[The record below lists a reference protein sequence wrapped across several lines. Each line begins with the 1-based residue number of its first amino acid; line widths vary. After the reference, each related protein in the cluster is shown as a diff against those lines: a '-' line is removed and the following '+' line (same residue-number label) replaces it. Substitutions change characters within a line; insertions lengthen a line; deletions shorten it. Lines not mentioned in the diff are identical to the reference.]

1 MSIAPDH
8 AVGISL
14 AGAHR
19 NFIAELEV
27 AASKLIGLIWADGKA
42 YSKHYE
48 PWVHEYQL
56 GLNLVQ
62 AGHSIREVFLEGD
75 SPETICREI
84 AINRFD
90 GLIWCAPGSNCNI
103 RSIRKL
109 RKEGLPVITLEENVA
124 DEIDSIEFDQ
134 IPAFA
139 DMGLCVISPNYGL
152 SPRFKYPEC
161 VKHLFACF
169 KWICDHAE
177 ERRLDLDNVLITGD
191 SAGGQLACLVLA
203 IQNNAEVKARIGAV
217 DSPLRFK
224 GGMLVCGAYDP
235 DSMAKNIFSNKLF
248 LEMTGYGRKHLREFK
263 DYDLMNPVNFVDKDF
278 PADVMVA
285 YGRFDAFV
293 GGNEKI
299 LFKRLNELG
308 IPYREYRAK
317 GAGEHCF
324 HLWHYR
330 RPISR
335 KFFELARDYVA
346 DKVGYRYR

>member
-1 MSIAPDH
+1 MNIAKLAFDFDDRFKDVFTNNVKTVNSISVEKDVVYDDALPDVCTLDIYCPPLKGREKYPVLVDVH
-8 AVGISL
+8 GGGWIT
-14 AGAHR
+14 G
-19 NFIAELEV
+19 
-27 AASKLIGLIWADGKA
+27 D
-42 YSKHYE
+42 KH
-48 PWVHEYQL
+48 WRR
-56 GLNLVQ
+56 GLN
-62 AGHSIREVFLEGD
+62 R
-75 SPETICREI
+75 
-84 AINRFD
+84 
-90 GLIWCAPGSNCNI
+90 
-103 RSIRKL
+103 
-109 RKEGLPVITLEENVA
+109 
-124 DEIDSIEFDQ
+124 
-134 IPAFA
+134 AFA

-169 KWICDHAE
+169 KWISDHAE

-235 DSMAKNIFSNKLF
+235 DSMAKNILSNKLF
-248 LEMTGYGRKHLREFK
+248 LEMTGCGRKHLREFK

-299 LFKRLNELG
+299 LLKRLNELG
-308 IPYREYRAK
+308 IPCREYRAK

>member
-1 MSIAPDH
+1 MNIAKLAFDFDDCFKDVFTNNVKTVNSISVEKDIVYDDALTDVCTLDIYCPPLKGREKYPVLVDVH
-8 AVGISL
+8 GGGWIT
-14 AGAHR
+14 G
-19 NFIAELEV
+19 
-27 AASKLIGLIWADGKA
+27 D
-42 YSKHYE
+42 KH
-48 PWVHEYQL
+48 WRR
-56 GLNLVQ
+56 GLN
-62 AGHSIREVFLEGD
+62 R
-75 SPETICREI
+75 
-84 AINRFD
+84 
-90 GLIWCAPGSNCNI
+90 
-103 RSIRKL
+103 
-109 RKEGLPVITLEENVA
+109 
-124 DEIDSIEFDQ
+124 
-134 IPAFA
+134 AFA

-169 KWICDHAE
+169 KWICDNAE
-177 ERRLDLDNVLITGD
+177 ERRFDLDNVLITGD

-235 DSMAKNIFSNKLF
+235 DSMAKNILSNKLF
-248 LEMTGYGRKHLREFK
+248 LEMTGYGRKHLREFN

>member
-1 MSIAPDH
+1 MNIAKLAFDFDDRFKDVFTNNVKTVNSISVEKDVVYDDALPDVCTLDIYCPPLKGREKYPVLVDVH
-8 AVGISL
+8 GGGWIT
-14 AGAHR
+14 G
-19 NFIAELEV
+19 
-27 AASKLIGLIWADGKA
+27 D
-42 YSKHYE
+42 KH
-48 PWVHEYQL
+48 WRR
-56 GLNLVQ
+56 GLN
-62 AGHSIREVFLEGD
+62 R
-75 SPETICREI
+75 
-84 AINRFD
+84 
-90 GLIWCAPGSNCNI
+90 
-103 RSIRKL
+103 
-109 RKEGLPVITLEENVA
+109 
-124 DEIDSIEFDQ
+124 
-134 IPAFA
+134 AFA

-235 DSMAKNIFSNKLF
+235 DSMAKNLLSNKLF

-299 LFKRLNELG
+299 LLKRLNELG

>member
-1 MSIAPDH
+1 MNIAKLAFDFDDRFKDVFTNNVKTVNSISVEKDVVYDDALSDVCTLDIYCPPLKGRDKYPVLVDVH
-8 AVGISL
+8 GGGWIT
-14 AGAHR
+14 G
-19 NFIAELEV
+19 
-27 AASKLIGLIWADGKA
+27 D
-42 YSKHYE
+42 KH
-48 PWVHEYQL
+48 WRR
-56 GLNLVQ
+56 GLN
-62 AGHSIREVFLEGD
+62 R
-75 SPETICREI
+75 
-84 AINRFD
+84 
-90 GLIWCAPGSNCNI
+90 
-103 RSIRKL
+103 
-109 RKEGLPVITLEENVA
+109 
-124 DEIDSIEFDQ
+124 
-134 IPAFA
+134 AFA

-235 DSMAKNIFSNKLF
+235 DSMAKNILSNKLF

-263 DYDLMNPVNFVDKDF
+263 DYDLMTPVNFVDKDF

>member
-1 MSIAPDH
+1 MNIAKLAFDFDDRFKDVFTNNVKTVNSISVEKDVVYDDALPNVCTLDIYCPPLKGREKYPVLVDVH
-8 AVGISL
+8 GGGWIT
-14 AGAHR
+14 G
-19 NFIAELEV
+19 
-27 AASKLIGLIWADGKA
+27 D
-42 YSKHYE
+42 KH
-48 PWVHEYQL
+48 WRR
-56 GLNLVQ
+56 GLN
-62 AGHSIREVFLEGD
+62 R
-75 SPETICREI
+75 
-84 AINRFD
+84 
-90 GLIWCAPGSNCNI
+90 
-103 RSIRKL
+103 
-109 RKEGLPVITLEENVA
+109 
-124 DEIDSIEFDQ
+124 
-134 IPAFA
+134 AFA

-235 DSMAKNIFSNKLF
+235 DSMAKNILSNKLF

>member
-1 MSIAPDH
+1 MNIAKLAFDFDDRFKDVFTNNVKTVNSISVEKDVVYDDALPDVCTLDIYCPPLKGREKYPVLVDVH
-8 AVGISL
+8 GGGWIT
-14 AGAHR
+14 G
-19 NFIAELEV
+19 
-27 AASKLIGLIWADGKA
+27 D
-42 YSKHYE
+42 KH
-48 PWVHEYQL
+48 WRR
-56 GLNLVQ
+56 GLN
-62 AGHSIREVFLEGD
+62 R
-75 SPETICREI
+75 
-84 AINRFD
+84 
-90 GLIWCAPGSNCNI
+90 
-103 RSIRKL
+103 
-109 RKEGLPVITLEENVA
+109 
-124 DEIDSIEFDQ
+124 
-134 IPAFA
+134 AFA

-191 SAGGQLACLVLA
+191 SAGGQLSCLVLA

-235 DSMAKNIFSNKLF
+235 DGMAKNILSNKLF

>member
-1 MSIAPDH
+1 MNIAKLAFDFDDRFKDVFTNNVKTVNSISVEKDVVYDDALPDVCTLDIYCPPLKGRDKYPVLVDVH
-8 AVGISL
+8 GGGWIT
-14 AGAHR
+14 G
-19 NFIAELEV
+19 
-27 AASKLIGLIWADGKA
+27 D
-42 YSKHYE
+42 KH
-48 PWVHEYQL
+48 WRR
-56 GLNLVQ
+56 GLN
-62 AGHSIREVFLEGD
+62 R
-75 SPETICREI
+75 
-84 AINRFD
+84 
-90 GLIWCAPGSNCNI
+90 
-103 RSIRKL
+103 
-109 RKEGLPVITLEENVA
+109 
-124 DEIDSIEFDQ
+124 
-134 IPAFA
+134 AFA

-235 DSMAKNIFSNKLF
+235 VSMAKNILSNKLF

>member
-1 MSIAPDH
+1 MNIAKLAFDFDDRFKDVFTNNVKTVNSISVEKDVVYDDALPDVCTLDIYCPPLKGREKYPVLVDVH
-8 AVGISL
+8 GGGWIT
-14 AGAHR
+14 G
-19 NFIAELEV
+19 
-27 AASKLIGLIWADGKA
+27 D
-42 YSKHYE
+42 KH
-48 PWVHEYQL
+48 WRR
-56 GLNLVQ
+56 GLN
-62 AGHSIREVFLEGD
+62 R
-75 SPETICREI
+75 
-84 AINRFD
+84 
-90 GLIWCAPGSNCNI
+90 
-103 RSIRKL
+103 
-109 RKEGLPVITLEENVA
+109 
-124 DEIDSIEFDQ
+124 
-134 IPAFA
+134 AFA

-235 DSMAKNIFSNKLF
+235 DSMAKNILSNKLF

-346 DKVGYRYR
+346 DKVGYRYS

>member
-1 MSIAPDH
+1 MNIAKIAFDFDDRFKDVFTNNIKTANSIAVEKDIVYDDALPDVCTLDVYCPPLKGREKYPVLVDVH
-8 AVGISL
+8 GGGWIT
-14 AGAHR
+14 G
-19 NFIAELEV
+19 
-27 AASKLIGLIWADGKA
+27 D
-42 YSKHYE
+42 KH
-48 PWVHEYQL
+48 WRR
-56 GLNLVQ
+56 GLN
-62 AGHSIREVFLEGD
+62 R
-75 SPETICREI
+75 
-84 AINRFD
+84 
-90 GLIWCAPGSNCNI
+90 
-103 RSIRKL
+103 
-109 RKEGLPVITLEENVA
+109 
-124 DEIDSIEFDQ
+124 
-134 IPAFA
+134 AFA

-191 SAGGQLACLVLA
+191 SAGGQLACLILA
-203 IQNNAEVKARIGAV
+203 IQNNAAVKARIGAV
-217 DSPLRFK
+217 ESPLRFK

-248 LEMTGYGRKHLREFK
+248 LEMTGFGRKHIREFEN
-263 DYDLMNPVNFVDKDF
+263 YDLMNPVNFVDKYF
-278 PADVMVA
+278 LADVMIA

-293 GGNEKI
+293 EGNEKL
-299 LFKRLNELG
+299 LFKRLDELN

>member
-1 MSIAPDH
+1 MNIAKLAFDFDDRFKDVFTNNVKTVNSISVEKDVVYDDALPDVCTLDIYCPPLKGREKYPVLVDVH
-8 AVGISL
+8 GGGWIT
-14 AGAHR
+14 G
-19 NFIAELEV
+19 
-27 AASKLIGLIWADGKA
+27 D
-42 YSKHYE
+42 KH
-48 PWVHEYQL
+48 WRR
-56 GLNLVQ
+56 GLN
-62 AGHSIREVFLEGD
+62 R
-75 SPETICREI
+75 
-84 AINRFD
+84 
-90 GLIWCAPGSNCNI
+90 
-103 RSIRKL
+103 
-109 RKEGLPVITLEENVA
+109 
-124 DEIDSIEFDQ
+124 
-134 IPAFA
+134 AFA

-152 SPRFKYPEC
+152 SPRFRYPEC

-235 DSMAKNIFSNKLF
+235 DSMAKNILSNKLF

-278 PADVMVA
+278 PADVMIA

>member
-1 MSIAPDH
+1 MNIAKLAFDFDDRFKDVFTNNVKTVNSISVEKDVVYDDALPDVCTLDIYCPPLKGREKYPVLVDVH
-8 AVGISL
+8 GGGWIT
-14 AGAHR
+14 G
-19 NFIAELEV
+19 
-27 AASKLIGLIWADGKA
+27 D
-42 YSKHYE
+42 KH
-48 PWVHEYQL
+48 WRR
-56 GLNLVQ
+56 GLN
-62 AGHSIREVFLEGD
+62 R
-75 SPETICREI
+75 
-84 AINRFD
+84 
-90 GLIWCAPGSNCNI
+90 
-103 RSIRKL
+103 
-109 RKEGLPVITLEENVA
+109 
-124 DEIDSIEFDQ
+124 
-134 IPAFA
+134 AFA

-235 DSMAKNIFSNKLF
+235 DSMAKNILSNKLF

-263 DYDLMNPVNFVDKDF
+263 DYDLMNPVNFVGKDF

>member
-1 MSIAPDH
+1 MNIAKLAFDFDDRFKDVFTNNIKTANSISVERDVVYDDALPDVCTLDIYCPPLKGREKYPVLVDVH
-8 AVGISL
+8 GGGWIT
-14 AGAHR
+14 G
-19 NFIAELEV
+19 
-27 AASKLIGLIWADGKA
+27 D
-42 YSKHYE
+42 KH
-48 PWVHEYQL
+48 WRR
-56 GLNLVQ
+56 GLN
-62 AGHSIREVFLEGD
+62 R
-75 SPETICREI
+75 
-84 AINRFD
+84 
-90 GLIWCAPGSNCNI
+90 
-103 RSIRKL
+103 
-109 RKEGLPVITLEENVA
+109 
-124 DEIDSIEFDQ
+124 
-134 IPAFA
+134 AFA

-169 KWICDHAE
+169 KWICDNAE

-235 DSMAKNIFSNKLF
+235 DSMAKNILSNKLF

>member
-1 MSIAPDH
+1 MNIAKLAFDFDDRFKDVFTNNVKTVNSISVEKDVVYDDALPDVCTLDIYCPPLKGREKYPVLVDVH
-8 AVGISL
+8 GGGWIT
-14 AGAHR
+14 G
-19 NFIAELEV
+19 
-27 AASKLIGLIWADGKA
+27 D
-42 YSKHYE
+42 KH
-48 PWVHEYQL
+48 WRR
-56 GLNLVQ
+56 GLN
-62 AGHSIREVFLEGD
+62 R
-75 SPETICREI
+75 
-84 AINRFD
+84 
-90 GLIWCAPGSNCNI
+90 
-103 RSIRKL
+103 
-109 RKEGLPVITLEENVA
+109 
-124 DEIDSIEFDQ
+124 
-134 IPAFA
+134 AFA

-203 IQNNAEVKARIGAV
+203 IQNNAEVKARIGVV

-235 DSMAKNIFSNKLF
+235 DSMAKNLLSNKLF

>member
-1 MSIAPDH
+1 MNIAKLAFDFDDRSKDVFTNNVKTVNSISVEKDVVYDDALPDVCTLDIYCPPLKGREKYPVLVDVH
-8 AVGISL
+8 GGGWIT
-14 AGAHR
+14 G
-19 NFIAELEV
+19 
-27 AASKLIGLIWADGKA
+27 D
-42 YSKHYE
+42 KH
-48 PWVHEYQL
+48 WRR
-56 GLNLVQ
+56 GLN
-62 AGHSIREVFLEGD
+62 R
-75 SPETICREI
+75 
-84 AINRFD
+84 
-90 GLIWCAPGSNCNI
+90 
-103 RSIRKL
+103 
-109 RKEGLPVITLEENVA
+109 
-124 DEIDSIEFDQ
+124 
-134 IPAFA
+134 AFA

-203 IQNNAEVKARIGAV
+203 IQNNAAVKARIGAV

-235 DSMAKNIFSNKLF
+235 DSMAKNILSNKLF

>member
-1 MSIAPDH
+1 MNIAKLAFDFDDRFKDVFTNNVKTVNSISVEKDVVYDDALPDVCTLDIYCPPLKGREKYPVLVDVH
-8 AVGISL
+8 GGGWIT
-14 AGAHR
+14 G
-19 NFIAELEV
+19 
-27 AASKLIGLIWADGKA
+27 D
-42 YSKHYE
+42 KH
-48 PWVHEYQL
+48 WRR
-56 GLNLVQ
+56 GLN
-62 AGHSIREVFLEGD
+62 R
-75 SPETICREI
+75 
-84 AINRFD
+84 
-90 GLIWCAPGSNCNI
+90 
-103 RSIRKL
+103 
-109 RKEGLPVITLEENVA
+109 
-124 DEIDSIEFDQ
+124 
-134 IPAFA
+134 AFA

-203 IQNNAEVKARIGAV
+203 IQNKAEVKARIGAV

-235 DSMAKNIFSNKLF
+235 DSMAKNILSNKLF

>member
-1 MSIAPDH
+1 MNIAKLAFDFDDRFKDVFTNNVKTVNSISVEKDVVYDDAFPDVCTLDIYCPPLKGREKYPVLVDVH
-8 AVGISL
+8 GGGWIT
-14 AGAHR
+14 G
-19 NFIAELEV
+19 
-27 AASKLIGLIWADGKA
+27 D
-42 YSKHYE
+42 KH
-48 PWVHEYQL
+48 WRR
-56 GLNLVQ
+56 GLN
-62 AGHSIREVFLEGD
+62 R
-75 SPETICREI
+75 
-84 AINRFD
+84 
-90 GLIWCAPGSNCNI
+90 
-103 RSIRKL
+103 
-109 RKEGLPVITLEENVA
+109 
-124 DEIDSIEFDQ
+124 
-134 IPAFA
+134 AFA

-235 DSMAKNIFSNKLF
+235 DSMAKNILSNKLF

-263 DYDLMNPVNFVDKDF
+263 DYDLMNPVNFVNKDF

-308 IPYREYRAK
+308 VPYREYRAK

>member
-1 MSIAPDH
+1 MNIAKIAFDFDDRFKDVFTNNIKTANSIAVEKDIVYDDALPDVCTLDVYCPPLKGREKYPVLVDVH
-8 AVGISL
+8 GGGWIT
-14 AGAHR
+14 G
-19 NFIAELEV
+19 
-27 AASKLIGLIWADGKA
+27 D
-42 YSKHYE
+42 KH
-48 PWVHEYQL
+48 WRR
-56 GLNLVQ
+56 GLN
-62 AGHSIREVFLEGD
+62 R
-75 SPETICREI
+75 
-84 AINRFD
+84 
-90 GLIWCAPGSNCNI
+90 
-103 RSIRKL
+103 
-109 RKEGLPVITLEENVA
+109 
-124 DEIDSIEFDQ
+124 
-134 IPAFA
+134 AFA

-169 KWICDHAE
+169 KWVCDHAE

-191 SAGGQLACLVLA
+191 SAGGQLACLILA
-203 IQNNAEVKARIGAV
+203 IQNNAAVKARIGAV
-217 DSPLRFK
+217 ESPLRFK

-248 LEMTGYGRKHLREFK
+248 LEMTGFGRKHIREFEN
-263 DYDLMNPVNFVDKDF
+263 YDLMNPVNFVDKDF
-278 PADVMVA
+278 LADVMIA

-293 GGNEKI
+293 GGNEKL
-299 LFKRLNELG
+299 LFKRLNELN

>member
-1 MSIAPDH
+1 MNIAKLAFDFDDLFKDVFTNNVKTVNSISVEKDVVYDDALPDVCTLDIYCPPLKGREKYPVLVDVH
-8 AVGISL
+8 GGGWIT
-14 AGAHR
+14 G
-19 NFIAELEV
+19 
-27 AASKLIGLIWADGKA
+27 D
-42 YSKHYE
+42 KH
-48 PWVHEYQL
+48 WRR
-56 GLNLVQ
+56 GLN
-62 AGHSIREVFLEGD
+62 R
-75 SPETICREI
+75 
-84 AINRFD
+84 
-90 GLIWCAPGSNCNI
+90 
-103 RSIRKL
+103 
-109 RKEGLPVITLEENVA
+109 
-124 DEIDSIEFDQ
+124 
-134 IPAFA
+134 AFA

-203 IQNNAEVKARIGAV
+203 IQNNAEVKARIGVV

-235 DSMAKNIFSNKLF
+235 DSMAKNILSNKLF

-263 DYDLMNPVNFVDKDF
+263 DYDLMNPVNFIDKDF

>member
-1 MSIAPDH
+1 MNIAKLAFDFDDRFKDVFTNNVKTVNSISVEKDVVYDDALSDVCTLDIYCPPLKGRDKYPVLVDVH
-8 AVGISL
+8 GGGWIT
-14 AGAHR
+14 G
-19 NFIAELEV
+19 
-27 AASKLIGLIWADGKA
+27 D
-42 YSKHYE
+42 KH
-48 PWVHEYQL
+48 WRR
-56 GLNLVQ
+56 GLN
-62 AGHSIREVFLEGD
+62 R
-75 SPETICREI
+75 
-84 AINRFD
+84 
-90 GLIWCAPGSNCNI
+90 
-103 RSIRKL
+103 
-109 RKEGLPVITLEENVA
+109 
-124 DEIDSIEFDQ
+124 
-134 IPAFA
+134 AFA

-169 KWICDHAE
+169 KWICDNAE

-235 DSMAKNIFSNKLF
+235 DSMAKNILSNKLF
-248 LEMTGYGRKHLREFK
+248 LEMTGYGRKHLREFN

-299 LFKRLNELG
+299 LLKRLNELG

>member
-1 MSIAPDH
+1 MNIAKLAFDFDDRFKDVFTNNIKTVNSISVEKDVVYNDTLPD
-8 AVGISL
+8 VCTLDIYCPPLKGRDKYPVL
-14 AGAHR
+14 
-19 NFIAELEV
+19 V
-27 AASKLIGLIWADGKA
+27 D
-42 YSKHYE
+42 
-48 PWVHEYQL
+48 VHGGGWITGDKYWRR
-56 GLNLVQ
+56 GLN
-62 AGHSIREVFLEGD
+62 R
-75 SPETICREI
+75 
-84 AINRFD
+84 
-90 GLIWCAPGSNCNI
+90 
-103 RSIRKL
+103 
-109 RKEGLPVITLEENVA
+109 
-124 DEIDSIEFDQ
+124 
-134 IPAFA
+134 AFA

-278 PADVMVA
+278 PSDVMVA

-299 LFKRLNELG
+299 LFNRLNELG

>member
-1 MSIAPDH
+1 MNIAKLAFDFDDRFKDVFTNNIKTVNSISVEKDVVYDDALPDVCTLDIYCPPLKGREKYPVLVDVH
-8 AVGISL
+8 GGGWIT
-14 AGAHR
+14 G
-19 NFIAELEV
+19 
-27 AASKLIGLIWADGKA
+27 D
-42 YSKHYE
+42 KH
-48 PWVHEYQL
+48 WRR
-56 GLNLVQ
+56 GLN
-62 AGHSIREVFLEGD
+62 R
-75 SPETICREI
+75 
-84 AINRFD
+84 
-90 GLIWCAPGSNCNI
+90 
-103 RSIRKL
+103 
-109 RKEGLPVITLEENVA
+109 
-124 DEIDSIEFDQ
+124 
-134 IPAFA
+134 AFA

-235 DSMAKNIFSNKLF
+235 DSMAKNILSNKLF

>member
-1 MSIAPDH
+1 MNIAKLAFDFDDRFKDVFTNNVKTVNSISVERDIVYDDALPDVCTLDIYCPPLKGREKYPVLVDVH
-8 AVGISL
+8 GGGWIT
-14 AGAHR
+14 G
-19 NFIAELEV
+19 
-27 AASKLIGLIWADGKA
+27 D
-42 YSKHYE
+42 KH
-48 PWVHEYQL
+48 WRR
-56 GLNLVQ
+56 GLN
-62 AGHSIREVFLEGD
+62 R
-75 SPETICREI
+75 
-84 AINRFD
+84 
-90 GLIWCAPGSNCNI
+90 
-103 RSIRKL
+103 
-109 RKEGLPVITLEENVA
+109 
-124 DEIDSIEFDQ
+124 
-134 IPAFA
+134 AFA

-235 DSMAKNIFSNKLF
+235 DSMAKNILSNKLF

>member
-1 MSIAPDH
+1 MNIAKIAFDFDDRFKDVFTNNIKTANSIAVEKDIVYDDALPDVCTLDVYCPPLKGREKYPVLVDVH
-8 AVGISL
+8 GGGWIT
-14 AGAHR
+14 G
-19 NFIAELEV
+19 
-27 AASKLIGLIWADGKA
+27 D
-42 YSKHYE
+42 KH
-48 PWVHEYQL
+48 WRR
-56 GLNLVQ
+56 GLN
-62 AGHSIREVFLEGD
+62 R
-75 SPETICREI
+75 
-84 AINRFD
+84 
-90 GLIWCAPGSNCNI
+90 
-103 RSIRKL
+103 
-109 RKEGLPVITLEENVA
+109 
-124 DEIDSIEFDQ
+124 
-134 IPAFA
+134 AFA

-161 VKHLFACF
+161 VKHLFVCF

>member
-1 MSIAPDH
+1 MNIAKLAFDFDDRFKDVFTNNVKTVNSISVERDVVYDDALPDVCTLDIYCPPLKGRDKYPVLVDVH
-8 AVGISL
+8 GGGWIT
-14 AGAHR
+14 G
-19 NFIAELEV
+19 
-27 AASKLIGLIWADGKA
+27 D
-42 YSKHYE
+42 KH
-48 PWVHEYQL
+48 WRR
-56 GLNLVQ
+56 GLN
-62 AGHSIREVFLEGD
+62 R
-75 SPETICREI
+75 
-84 AINRFD
+84 
-90 GLIWCAPGSNCNI
+90 
-103 RSIRKL
+103 
-109 RKEGLPVITLEENVA
+109 
-124 DEIDSIEFDQ
+124 
-134 IPAFA
+134 AFA

-235 DSMAKNIFSNKLF
+235 DSMAKNILSNKLF

>member
-1 MSIAPDH
+1 MNIAKIAFDFDDRFKDVFTNNIKTANSIAVEKDIVYDDALPDVCTLDVYCPPLKGREKYPVLVDVH
-8 AVGISL
+8 GGGWIT
-14 AGAHR
+14 G
-19 NFIAELEV
+19 
-27 AASKLIGLIWADGKA
+27 D
-42 YSKHYE
+42 KH
-48 PWVHEYQL
+48 WRR
-56 GLNLVQ
+56 GLN
-62 AGHSIREVFLEGD
+62 R
-75 SPETICREI
+75 
-84 AINRFD
+84 
-90 GLIWCAPGSNCNI
+90 
-103 RSIRKL
+103 
-109 RKEGLPVITLEENVA
+109 
-124 DEIDSIEFDQ
+124 
-134 IPAFA
+134 AFA

-191 SAGGQLACLVLA
+191 SAGGQLACLILA
-203 IQNNAEVKARIGAV
+203 IQNNAAVKARIGAV
-217 DSPLRFK
+217 ESPLRFK

-235 DSMAKNIFSNKLF
+235 DSMANNIFSNKLF
-248 LEMTGYGRKHLREFK
+248 LEMTGFGRKHIREFEN
-263 DYDLMNPVNFVDKDF
+263 YDLMNPVNFVDKDF
-278 PADVMVA
+278 LADVMIA

-293 GGNEKI
+293 GGNEKL
-299 LFKRLNELG
+299 LFKRLNELN

>member
-1 MSIAPDH
+1 MNIAKLAFDFDDRFKDVFTNNVKTANSISVEKDVVYNDTLPD
-8 AVGISL
+8 VCTLDIYCPPLKGRDKYPVL
-14 AGAHR
+14 
-19 NFIAELEV
+19 V
-27 AASKLIGLIWADGKA
+27 D
-42 YSKHYE
+42 
-48 PWVHEYQL
+48 VHGGGWITGDKYWRR
-56 GLNLVQ
+56 GLN
-62 AGHSIREVFLEGD
+62 R
-75 SPETICREI
+75 
-84 AINRFD
+84 
-90 GLIWCAPGSNCNI
+90 
-103 RSIRKL
+103 
-109 RKEGLPVITLEENVA
+109 
-124 DEIDSIEFDQ
+124 
-134 IPAFA
+134 AFA

-346 DKVGYRYR
+346 DKIGYRYR

>member
-1 MSIAPDH
+1 MNIAKLAFDFDDRFKDVFTNNVKTVNSISVEKDVVYDDALPDVCTLDIYCPPLKGREKYPVLVDVH
-8 AVGISL
+8 GGGWIT
-14 AGAHR
+14 G
-19 NFIAELEV
+19 
-27 AASKLIGLIWADGKA
+27 D
-42 YSKHYE
+42 KH
-48 PWVHEYQL
+48 WRR
-56 GLNLVQ
+56 GLN
-62 AGHSIREVFLEGD
+62 R
-75 SPETICREI
+75 
-84 AINRFD
+84 
-90 GLIWCAPGSNCNI
+90 
-103 RSIRKL
+103 
-109 RKEGLPVITLEENVA
+109 
-124 DEIDSIEFDQ
+124 
-134 IPAFA
+134 AFA

-203 IQNNAEVKARIGAV
+203 IQNNAEVKARIGVV

-235 DSMAKNIFSNKLF
+235 DSMAKNILSNKLF

-263 DYDLMNPVNFVDKDF
+263 DYDLMNPVNFVGKDF

-346 DKVGYRYR
+346 DKVGYH

>member
-1 MSIAPDH
+1 MNIAKLAFDFDDRFKDVFTNNVKTVNSISVEKDVVYDDALSDVCTLDIYCPPLKGRDKYPVLVDVH
-8 AVGISL
+8 GGGWIT
-14 AGAHR
+14 G
-19 NFIAELEV
+19 
-27 AASKLIGLIWADGKA
+27 D
-42 YSKHYE
+42 KH
-48 PWVHEYQL
+48 WRR
-56 GLNLVQ
+56 GLN
-62 AGHSIREVFLEGD
+62 R
-75 SPETICREI
+75 
-84 AINRFD
+84 
-90 GLIWCAPGSNCNI
+90 
-103 RSIRKL
+103 
-109 RKEGLPVITLEENVA
+109 
-124 DEIDSIEFDQ
+124 
-134 IPAFA
+134 AFA

-235 DSMAKNIFSNKLF
+235 DSMAKNILSNKLF

>member
-1 MSIAPDH
+1 MNIAKLAFDFDDRFKDVFTNNVKTVNSISVEKDVVYDDALPDVCTLDIYCPPLKGREKYPVLVDVH
-8 AVGISL
+8 GGGWIT
-14 AGAHR
+14 G
-19 NFIAELEV
+19 
-27 AASKLIGLIWADGKA
+27 D
-42 YSKHYE
+42 KH
-48 PWVHEYQL
+48 WRR
-56 GLNLVQ
+56 GLN
-62 AGHSIREVFLEGD
+62 R
-75 SPETICREI
+75 
-84 AINRFD
+84 
-90 GLIWCAPGSNCNI
+90 
-103 RSIRKL
+103 
-109 RKEGLPVITLEENVA
+109 
-124 DEIDSIEFDQ
+124 
-134 IPAFA
+134 AFA

-235 DSMAKNIFSNKLF
+235 DSMAKNILSNKLF

-263 DYDLMNPVNFVDKDF
+263 DYDLMIPVNFIDKDF

>member
-1 MSIAPDH
+1 MNIAKLAFDFDDRFKDVFTNNVKTVNSISVEKDVVYNDTLPD
-8 AVGISL
+8 VCTLDIYCPPLKGRDKYPVL
-14 AGAHR
+14 
-19 NFIAELEV
+19 V
-27 AASKLIGLIWADGKA
+27 D
-42 YSKHYE
+42 
-48 PWVHEYQL
+48 VHGGGWITGDKYWRR
-56 GLNLVQ
+56 GLN
-62 AGHSIREVFLEGD
+62 R
-75 SPETICREI
+75 
-84 AINRFD
+84 
-90 GLIWCAPGSNCNI
+90 
-103 RSIRKL
+103 
-109 RKEGLPVITLEENVA
+109 
-124 DEIDSIEFDQ
+124 
-134 IPAFA
+134 AFA

-278 PADVMVA
+278 PSDVMVA

>member
-1 MSIAPDH
+1 MNIAKLAFDFDDRFKDVFTNNVKTVNSISVEKDVVYDDALPD
-8 AVGISL
+8 VCTLDIYCPPLKGRDKYPVL
-14 AGAHR
+14 
-19 NFIAELEV
+19 V
-27 AASKLIGLIWADGKA
+27 D
-42 YSKHYE
+42 
-48 PWVHEYQL
+48 VHGGGWITGDKYWRR
-56 GLNLVQ
+56 GLN
-62 AGHSIREVFLEGD
+62 R
-75 SPETICREI
+75 
-84 AINRFD
+84 
-90 GLIWCAPGSNCNI
+90 
-103 RSIRKL
+103 
-109 RKEGLPVITLEENVA
+109 
-124 DEIDSIEFDQ
+124 
-134 IPAFA
+134 AFA

-299 LFKRLNELG
+299 LFNRLNELG

>member
-1 MSIAPDH
+1 MNIAKLAFDFDDRFKDVFTNNVKTVNSISVEKD
-8 AVGISL
+8 VVYDDSL
-14 AGAHR
+14 SDVCTLDIYCPPLKGR
-19 NFIAELEV
+19 DKYPVLV
-27 AASKLIGLIWADGKA
+27 D
-42 YSKHYE
+42 
-48 PWVHEYQL
+48 VHGGGWITGDKYWRR
-56 GLNLVQ
+56 GLN
-62 AGHSIREVFLEGD
+62 R
-75 SPETICREI
+75 
-84 AINRFD
+84 
-90 GLIWCAPGSNCNI
+90 
-103 RSIRKL
+103 
-109 RKEGLPVITLEENVA
+109 
-124 DEIDSIEFDQ
+124 
-134 IPAFA
+134 AFA

-203 IQNNAEVKARIGAV
+203 IQNNADVKARIGAV

-235 DSMAKNIFSNKLF
+235 DSMAKNILSNKLF

-278 PADVMVA
+278 PSDVMVA

>member
-1 MSIAPDH
+1 MNIAKLAFDFDDRFKDVFTNNVKTVNSISVEKDVVYDDTLPD
-8 AVGISL
+8 VCTLDIYCPPLKGRDKYPVL
-14 AGAHR
+14 
-19 NFIAELEV
+19 V
-27 AASKLIGLIWADGKA
+27 D
-42 YSKHYE
+42 
-48 PWVHEYQL
+48 VHGGGWITGDKYWRR
-56 GLNLVQ
+56 GLN
-62 AGHSIREVFLEGD
+62 R
-75 SPETICREI
+75 
-84 AINRFD
+84 
-90 GLIWCAPGSNCNI
+90 
-103 RSIRKL
+103 
-109 RKEGLPVITLEENVA
+109 
-124 DEIDSIEFDQ
+124 
-134 IPAFA
+134 AFA

>member
-1 MSIAPDH
+1 MNIAKLSFDFDDRFKDVFTNNVKTVNSISVEKDVVYDDALPDVCTLDIYCPPLKGREKYPVLVDVH
-8 AVGISL
+8 GGGWIT
-14 AGAHR
+14 G
-19 NFIAELEV
+19 
-27 AASKLIGLIWADGKA
+27 D
-42 YSKHYE
+42 KH
-48 PWVHEYQL
+48 WRR
-56 GLNLVQ
+56 GLN
-62 AGHSIREVFLEGD
+62 R
-75 SPETICREI
+75 
-84 AINRFD
+84 
-90 GLIWCAPGSNCNI
+90 
-103 RSIRKL
+103 
-109 RKEGLPVITLEENVA
+109 
-124 DEIDSIEFDQ
+124 
-134 IPAFA
+134 AFA

-177 ERRLDLDNVLITGD
+177 ERRLDLNNVLITGD

-235 DSMAKNIFSNKLF
+235 DSMAKNILSNKLF

>member
-1 MSIAPDH
+1 MNIAKLAFDFDDRFKDVFTNNVKTVNSISVEKDVVYDDALPDVCTLDIYCPPLKGREKYPVLVDVH
-8 AVGISL
+8 GGGWIT
-14 AGAHR
+14 G
-19 NFIAELEV
+19 
-27 AASKLIGLIWADGKA
+27 D
-42 YSKHYE
+42 KH
-48 PWVHEYQL
+48 WRR
-56 GLNLVQ
+56 GLN
-62 AGHSIREVFLEGD
+62 R
-75 SPETICREI
+75 
-84 AINRFD
+84 
-90 GLIWCAPGSNCNI
+90 
-103 RSIRKL
+103 
-109 RKEGLPVITLEENVA
+109 
-124 DEIDSIEFDQ
+124 
-134 IPAFA
+134 AFA

-161 VKHLFACF
+161 VKHLFSCF

-191 SAGGQLACLVLA
+191 SAGGQLACLALA

-235 DSMAKNIFSNKLF
+235 DSMAKNILSNKLF

>member
-1 MSIAPDH
+1 MNIAKLAFDFDDRFKDVFTNNVKTVNSISVEKDVVYDDTLPD
-8 AVGISL
+8 VCTLDIYCPPLKGRDKYPVL
-14 AGAHR
+14 
-19 NFIAELEV
+19 V
-27 AASKLIGLIWADGKA
+27 D
-42 YSKHYE
+42 
-48 PWVHEYQL
+48 VHGGGWITGDKYWRR
-56 GLNLVQ
+56 GLN
-62 AGHSIREVFLEGD
+62 R
-75 SPETICREI
+75 
-84 AINRFD
+84 
-90 GLIWCAPGSNCNI
+90 
-103 RSIRKL
+103 
-109 RKEGLPVITLEENVA
+109 
-124 DEIDSIEFDQ
+124 
-134 IPAFA
+134 AFA

-235 DSMAKNIFSNKLF
+235 DSMAKNILSNKLF

-263 DYDLMNPVNFVDKDF
+263 DYDLMNPVNFVGKDF

>member
-1 MSIAPDH
+1 MNIAKLAFDFDDRFKDVFTNNVKTVNSISVERDVVYNDTLPD
-8 AVGISL
+8 VCTLDIYCPPLKGRDKYPVL
-14 AGAHR
+14 
-19 NFIAELEV
+19 V
-27 AASKLIGLIWADGKA
+27 D
-42 YSKHYE
+42 
-48 PWVHEYQL
+48 VHGGGWITGDKYWRR
-56 GLNLVQ
+56 GLN
-62 AGHSIREVFLEGD
+62 R
-75 SPETICREI
+75 
-84 AINRFD
+84 
-90 GLIWCAPGSNCNI
+90 
-103 RSIRKL
+103 
-109 RKEGLPVITLEENVA
+109 
-124 DEIDSIEFDQ
+124 
-134 IPAFA
+134 AFA

-161 VKHLFACF
+161 VNHLFDCF

-235 DSMAKNIFSNKLF
+235 DSMAKNILSNKLF

>member
-1 MSIAPDH
+1 MNIAKLAFDFDDRFKDVFTNNVKTVNSISVEKDVVYNDTLPD
-8 AVGISL
+8 VCTLDIYCPPLKGRDKYPVL
-14 AGAHR
+14 
-19 NFIAELEV
+19 V
-27 AASKLIGLIWADGKA
+27 D
-42 YSKHYE
+42 
-48 PWVHEYQL
+48 VHGGGWITGDKYWRR
-56 GLNLVQ
+56 GLN
-62 AGHSIREVFLEGD
+62 R
-75 SPETICREI
+75 
-84 AINRFD
+84 
-90 GLIWCAPGSNCNI
+90 
-103 RSIRKL
+103 
-109 RKEGLPVITLEENVA
+109 
-124 DEIDSIEFDQ
+124 
-134 IPAFA
+134 AFA

-235 DSMAKNIFSNKLF
+235 DSMAKNILSNKLF

-263 DYDLMNPVNFVDKDF
+263 DYDLMNPVNFVGKDF

-299 LFKRLNELG
+299 LFNRLNELG